1 MIVDRCSTITLP
13 TSATARYMTPHS
25 SILKCGRWVSQYVV
39 RVTTASP
46 IHDTLFG
53 SARLTITLRRVHVQC
68 GNACERCSTVKYG
81 SLPSAATRSR
91 MLAFKQGDVKLAI
104 QELTAL
110 PDPLDPRVL
119 ECMPEDVRLRP
130 PDRIIRQGREAVIEW
145 LQDLPRP

>member
-1 MIVDRCSTITLP
+1 
-13 TSATARYMTPHS
+13 
-25 SILKCGRWVSQYVV
+25 
-39 RVTTASP
+39 
-46 IHDTLFG
+46 
-53 SARLTITLRRVHVQC
+53 
-68 GNACERCSTVKYG
+68 
-81 SLPSAATRSR
+81 